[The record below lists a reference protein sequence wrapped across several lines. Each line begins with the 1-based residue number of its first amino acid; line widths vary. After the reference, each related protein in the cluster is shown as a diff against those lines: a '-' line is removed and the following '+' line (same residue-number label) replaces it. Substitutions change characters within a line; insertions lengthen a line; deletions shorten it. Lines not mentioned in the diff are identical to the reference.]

1 MPSLLPQHPLP
12 LLLLLLHNPSL
23 SFASASKSSTAF
35 TFASWTDPT
44 LATTPC
50 VRTHCALAPSSS
62 AATIRLSSFFPE
74 LSIQLNMQDGAPL
87 LNLLM
92 PCSTGDLGSFS
103 LSIQT
108 EPRGEGKSFYWDSF
122 LRCPSRAT
130 AEIDAPTSLVVSL
143 SRMVEMPATPVYLHL
158 KARQGATDFLLSSA
172 PGCATAAPVEYFDG
186 QTGTWKNDTV
196 TINTGVAVQSEYTVP
211 VFSEYTDS
219 GYTSSLAQH
228 GQLEKDFCQLKT
240 SSPFAW
246 HVLVVVIV
254 LSIALILGLA
264 VWGDRVAKQRHIQ
277 NRRKMLTRLSTWV
290 RCGAIM
296 VAAKVSATCNR

>member
-1 MPSLLPQHPLP
+1 MLSLFPQLPPQHL
-12 LLLLLLHNPSL
+12 LLLLFLHLLLLLHSPSH
-23 SFASASKSSTAF
+23 SFASASTSSTSF

-44 LATTPC
+44 LATPC

-172 PGCATAAPVEYFDG
+172 PGCATAAPVEYFDDE
-186 QTGTWKNDTV
+186 TGTWKNDTV
-196 TINTGVAVQSEYTVP
+196 TVNTGVAVQSEYTVP
-211 VFSEYTDS
+211 LFSEH
-219 GYTSSLAQH
+219 TSSLAQH
-228 GQLEKDFCQLKT
+228 EQLEKDFCQLKT

-290 RCGAIM
+290 R
-296 VAAKVSATCNR
+296 VPF